1 MGRHQRAVRG
11 WRQPT
16 ERRARTSLL
25 SAGGVALAEEAAHRS
40 MPPPSLLSPVL
51 QQLLLRQLQLGS
63 VPSRSWPR
71 GDARGAGP
79 EPKSNVAAGRWG
91 LVLLMLSQK
100 HESVVEI
107 VLPLGIPPPCANDL
121 LTSMA
126 EVPMPAARHLGVI
139 ATWPLLAN
147 GCVLSTRPRC
157 SILSLRDAFS
167 SRNCESLRAKICDV
181 RRSHVARKSL
191 RRCWSRSTIPWSTK
205 YS

>member
-1 MGRHQRAVRG
+1 VRG
-11 WRQPT
+11 RRQPT
-16 ERRARTSLL
+16 ERRARISLL
-25 SAGGVALAEEAAHRS
+25 SAGGAALVEEAAHRCT
-40 MPPPSLLSPVL
+40 PPSSLLSLLL
-51 QQLLLRQLQLGS
+51 QQLLLRQLLLGS
-63 VPSRSWPR
+63 LQPLSWPH

-91 LVLLMLSQK
+91 LVLLLLLSLR
-100 HESVVEI
+100 HESVVEM

-121 LTSMA
+121 LTPRV
-126 EVPMPAARHLGVI
+126 EVPVPAARHLGVI
-139 ATWPLLAN
+139 AAGLLLAN

-167 SRNCESLRAKICDV
+167 SRNCESLRARICDV
-181 RRSHVARKSL
+181 RRSHVARKSF